1 MSTLPS
7 TYVPILCEFHDRLE
21 AIATTR
27 KPVQITYTDAKGVEQ
42 QRVATISD
50 VYARSGAEYLAT
62 GSGETIRL
70 DLIVAV
76 DEARPARG

>member
-1 MSTLPS
+1 MNTHPS
-7 TYVPILCEFHDRLE
+7 TYAPILCEFHDRLE

-27 KPVQITYTDAKGVEQ
+27 KPVLITFTDATGTVQ

-50 VYARSGAEYLAT
+50 VYTRNGAEYLAT

-70 DLIVAV
+70 DHIIAA
-76 DEARPARG
+76 DGEHPAYG